1 MILNPPNLEYN
12 NPDPY
17 ELYNFI
23 IYNAAIETAKYI
35 FLVHFLYQLEMHTKA
50 LSLSSHGMPDPI
62 KKPPTPK

>member
-50 LSLSSHGMPDPI
+50 LSLVNKVHMGCQ
-62 KKPPTPK
+62 TP